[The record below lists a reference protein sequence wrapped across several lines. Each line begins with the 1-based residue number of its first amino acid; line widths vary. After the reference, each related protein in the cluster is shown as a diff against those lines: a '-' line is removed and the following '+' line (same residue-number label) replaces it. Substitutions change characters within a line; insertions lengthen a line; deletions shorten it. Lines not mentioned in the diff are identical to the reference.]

1 MVTGAAKLARYVS
14 GQVFQTLTGN
24 AYTRLI
30 RVGGSDATVVVGE
43 ILHDSLGVVRSGRKD
58 SRSVIRALYRNER
71 SVNPHEARASSGRGP
86 KTG

>member
-1 MVTGAAKLARYVS
+1 MVTGAAEFFWYVS

-24 AYTRLI
+24 AHTGLI

-58 SRSVIRALYRNER
+58 SRSVIRTLYRNER
-71 SVNPHEARASSGRGP
+71 SVNRHKARASSG
-86 KTG
+86 

>member
-1 MVTGAAKLARYVS
+1 MVTGAAEFFWYVS

-24 AYTRLI
+24 AYTGLI

-71 SVNPHEARASSGRGP
+71 SVNPLKTLTSSG
-86 KTG
+86 